1 MILQTPVQPVMEGQ
15 TVTLL
20 CKTSFNL
27 NQISISRDDGQRI
40 NNINV
45 TMENVTKA
53 HEGFYKCVNTNA
65 SVESPE
71 SWLSVRGEEIKSA
84 LFSVNLKL
92 FRRSVL

>member
-1 MILQTPVQPVMEGQ
+1 MILQTPVQGVMEGQ

-20 CKTSFNL
+20 CKTSFNFKH
-27 NQISISRDDGQRI
+27 QISIYRDDGQHI
-40 NNINV
+40 NNTNV

-53 HEGFYKCVNTNA
+53 HEGFYKCVNPNA

-84 LFSVNLKL
+84 LFSD
-92 FRRSVL
+92 